1 MQTKSTKPTLNK
13 KCNLNKSLKTQNTI
27 LNASPNIIMPINL
40 LNAVLLYFSCSSIDF
55 VLKPAIRKAPLP
67 FKCKIPK
74 TINNKI
80 THIST
85 TIRQPPSS
93 TNKKNATYL
102 FHNLIRGT
110 VRYATGETI
119 TKISAKRDLG
129 V

>member
-1 MQTKSTKPTLNK
+1 MNKIMQTKSTIPTINK

-27 LNASPNIIMPINL
+27 LNASQNIIMPINL
-40 LNAVLLYFSCSSIDF
+40 LNAVLLYFSCSSVDF
-55 VLKPAIRKAPLP
+55 VLKPAIRKVPLP

-93 TNKKNATYL
+93 PNINNLTSLYPTNASQHKKSAT
-102 FHNLIRGT
+102 
-110 VRYATGETI
+110 
-119 TKISAKRDLG
+119 
-129 V
+129 